1 MPNRR
6 STETGPGQPSP
17 VIVTPPLRS
26 PSCPARTTPAERHEK
41 CVFAWHGNASDGGA
55 VEHSEGRG
63 GCDQTEATEGFAM
76 SWIDQLIRHLEQVT
90 CSGCGEYYHGGDIA
104 AVVTEPSR
112 LIVRLRCRSCGQDG
126 IAILDFGTNPVEVD
140 PITAD
145 DVLDCHDLLARA
157 VSPPSEL
164 FPALAA

>member
-1 MPNRR
+1 
-6 STETGPGQPSP
+6 
-17 VIVTPPLRS
+17 
-26 PSCPARTTPAERHEK
+26 
-41 CVFAWHGNASDGGA
+41 
-55 VEHSEGRG
+55 
-63 GCDQTEATEGFAM
+63 M

-126 IAILDFGTNPVEVD
+126 IAILDFGTSPVEVD

-157 VSPPSEL
+157 SRPPSEL

>member
-1 MPNRR
+1 
-6 STETGPGQPSP
+6 
-17 VIVTPPLRS
+17 
-26 PSCPARTTPAERHEK
+26 
-41 CVFAWHGNASDGGA
+41 VFVQHAQRDDVS
-55 VEHSEGRG
+55 
-63 GCDQTEATEGFAM
+63 M

-104 AVVTEPSR
+104 AVVTEASR

-126 IAILDFGTNPVEVD
+126 IAILDFGARLVEVD

-145 DVLDCHDLLARA
+145 DVLDCHDLLAHVAR
-157 VSPPSEL
+157 PPSEL

>member
-1 MPNRR
+1 LAPQHER
-6 STETGPGQPSP
+6 
-17 VIVTPPLRS
+17 LK
-26 PSCPARTTPAERHEK
+26 RHEK
-41 CVFAWHGNASDGGA
+41 CVFGPHGYPDDRGA
-55 VEHSEGRG
+55 TEQTRGRG
-63 GCDQTEATEGFAM
+63 GGFAM

-112 LIVRLRCRSCGQDG
+112 LIVRLRCRACGQDG
-126 IAILDFGTNPVEVD
+126 IAILDFGTNPIEVD

-157 VSPPSEL
+157 ARPPSEL

>member
-1 MPNRR
+1 MFARHVYADDG
-6 STETGPGQPSP
+6 STP
-17 VIVTPPLRS
+17 
-26 PSCPARTTPAERHEK
+26 
-41 CVFAWHGNASDGGA
+41 
-55 VEHSEGRG
+55 EHPQGRG
-63 GCDQTEATEGFAM
+63 GGETEADDRASSEAHEDRPRKAGEQSEASEGVSM

-126 IAILDFGTNPVEVD
+126 IAILDFGTSPVEVD

-157 VSPPSEL
+157 ARPPSEL
-164 FPALAA
+164 FPAIAA